1 MLPSITP
8 QALADQLASATPP
21 FVIDVRR
28 DVARTNNPQ
37 TIAQAPWYN
46 PALWLDW
53 KDQIGT
59 ERPVVVY
66 CAHGHEIGQGLCAT
80 LRALDVDACYLEGG
94 ISAWQAAEL
103 PTTALPTIA

>member
-59 ERPVVVY
+59 AKPVVVY

-80 LRALDVDACYLEGG
+80 LRALGVDTCFLEGG
-94 ISAWQAAEL
+94 ISAWQAAGL
-103 PTTALPTIA
+103 PTLALVPAP

>member
-8 QALADQLASATPP
+8 QELATQLASAIPP
-21 FVIDVRR
+21 TVIDVRR
-28 DVARTNNPQ
+28 DNARANNPQ
-37 TIAQAPWYN
+37 AIAQAPWYN

-80 LRALDVDACYLEGG
+80 LRALGVEASYLEGG
-94 ISAWQAAEL
+94 ITAWQAAGL
-103 PTTALPTIA
+103 PTTALPAAA